1 MKYGSSQVNRLPPY
15 LFSVFQQKKKELEAR
30 GMDIID
36 LGIGAPDL
44 PTPPFIIERLIEEAK
59 KPENHKYSPYGG
71 CAEFKQAVASFYK
84 RHYNVE
90 LDPDTEVHA
99 LIGSKEGIAHLI
111 QAVLDPGD
119 YVLLPDPGYPVYQSA
134 VHLAY
139 GVASPFKLVEEH
151 GYIPQFK
158 QIRASELNRAK
169 LMLLNYPSNPTGATV
184 EIGVFAEAVDFAQ
197 KNKLAL
203 IHDAAYDLVTFS
215 TYKSP
220 SILQVPGAKEVAVE
234 FGSLSK
240 SFNMAGWRLG
250 YVVGNKDLIQALA
263 VVKSNTDTS
272 QFLAIQKAGAEALQS
287 DLTAVKE
294 NNRIYY
300 DRMKLM
306 VNALQEMGLTAGE
319 PRGTFFVWAKVPAS
333 FTSQSFAEK
342 LLEEAGVI
350 VTPGNAFGA
359 GGEGYVRISLSTP
372 VHRLREAV
380 KRMKK
385 MNGGGAP

>member
-184 EIGVFAEAVDFAQ
+184 EIGVFTEAVDFAR
-197 KNKLAL
+197 KNKLSL